1 MTFLLTLLLSVLIT
15 IALIPIL
22 GRVAVRLRVLDVPN
36 ERKVHPVPIPRSGG
50 VAMAIGALVP
60 VIAWN
65 HAAGFVPAYLAG
77 AGLLVLTGMIDDSR
91 GLGPPAK
98 FAAQAVAA
106 LVVIVLGGIQ
116 IRSLGSLLP
125 DGVVLPPWIGVPL
138 TLVAIVGVT
147 NAINLSDG
155 LDGLAGGICLLVFCC
170 IGYLAY
176 LTGDETVGLA
186 AVALSG
192 CLFGFL
198 RYNTHPATVFMGDA
212 GSQFLG
218 FSAVTLS
225 LALTQADTPV
235 SPLLPLI
242 ILGFPILDTLT
253 VMLTRIAQG
262 RSPFSADKNH
272 FHHNLMGLGLSH
284 AEAVLAIYVI
294 QTLLIVSAFV
304 FRFHSD
310 WILLAGYLA
319 FSASI
324 LSVFAAARKTG
335 WRLKRY
341 DLLDVIIAGNLRRL
355 RDNGDIIR
363 VTFRVFEIAIPLLL
377 LVTCIL
383 PAKVPGYFAYLSPGV
398 IAVVLAAWRFR
409 AETLGTLLR
418 LVLYLLIPFVV
429 YLSDAHPAVWIND
442 AMRGAYNACFG
453 VFAVSIVIVSKFTR
467 RKGGFKNTP
476 MDFLIVFLAVV
487 VPNLPEQHIQGY
499 RMGLIAA
506 KIIMLYFSYEML
518 MAEVRGKYGKIAV
531 STMASLTVLAF
542 R

>member
-1 MTFLLTLLLSVLIT
+1 
-15 IALIPIL
+15 
-22 GRVAVRLRVLDVPN
+22 
-36 ERKVHPVPIPRSGG
+36 
-50 VAMAIGALVP
+50 
-60 VIAWN
+60 
-65 HAAGFVPAYLAG
+65 
-77 AGLLVLTGMIDDSR
+77 
-91 GLGPPAK
+91 
-98 FAAQAVAA
+98 
-106 LVVIVLGGIQ
+106 
-116 IRSLGSLLP
+116 
-125 DGVVLPPWIGVPL
+125 
-138 TLVAIVGVT
+138 
-147 NAINLSDG
+147 
-155 LDGLAGGICLLVFCC
+155 
-170 IGYLAY
+170 
-176 LTGDETVGLA
+176 
-186 AVALSG
+186 
-192 CLFGFL
+192 
-198 RYNTHPATVFMGDA
+198 MGDA